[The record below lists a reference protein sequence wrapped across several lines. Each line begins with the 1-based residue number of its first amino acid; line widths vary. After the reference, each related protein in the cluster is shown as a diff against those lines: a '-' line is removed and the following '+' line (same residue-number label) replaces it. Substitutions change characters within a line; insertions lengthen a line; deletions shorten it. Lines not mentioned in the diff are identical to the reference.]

1 MNYEKKVS
9 FLTIDANSLDKLSKK
24 VSDFRLISYDVES
37 DNHLKIN
44 AYSLLDKDGV
54 LNVYLDRERDKVFYK
69 YKLSKSELD
78 QINSLSK
85 NKLENYVAK
94 KALDQNQGYAGS
106 RNYISFKVNGKEDK
120 LCFILPFMNSEFSK
134 VIDSLETKIYQQDE
148 SSTTEKFSIDFKKIE
163 KEIMNQNQIDNYLPS
178 KQLPPPPMR

>member
-1 MNYEKKVS
+1 MKKK
-9 FLTIDANSLDKLSKK
+9 FLFLLLMQIVLISCQKK

-37 DNHLKIN
+37 GNQLKIN
-44 AYSLLDKDGV
+44 AYSSLDKDGV

-69 YKLSKSELD
+69 YKLSESELD

-94 KALDQNQGYAGS
+94 RALDQNQGYAGS
-106 RNYISFKVNGKEDK
+106 RNFISLKVNGKEDK
-120 LCFILPFMNSEFSK
+120 LCFILPFMNSKFSK
-134 VIDSLETKIYQQDE
+134 VIDSLEAKIYQQDE
-148 SSTTEKFSIDFKKIE
+148 SSVTEKFPIDFKNVE
-163 KEIMNQNQIDNYLPS
+163 KEIMNQNQVDNYLPS